1 VNDTSMS
8 PVVLMYH
15 RVCRDEAV
23 RPSEF
28 VVSASTFRRQMSW
41 LARHGYYTPRISAV
55 LRDGGRAPCV
65 CGRPVVLTFDD
76 GYRDVLE
83 NAVPVL
89 RSFGFTAAVFPVLD
103 LARRFNHWDDEPEL
117 AGPLLTP
124 DELRATEAA
133 GLELG
138 SHSMTHAALTSAPDA
153 ELRWELARSREV
165 LAGIAERPIPV
176 LAYPYGAV
184 DERVKEAVREAG
196 YDAAF
201 AVNSGPLDWRADA
214 YEIRRQRV
222 ANGASDAYMRF
233 VLSGAEKLYAWSK
246 WKVRTGF
253 GSMTR
258 HPPRPQASPPAL
270 HEE

>member
-1 VNDTSMS
+1 VNDTEMS

-15 RVCRDEAV
+15 RICRDEPR

-41 LARHGYYTPRISAV
+41 LARHGYYTPRIAAV

-65 CGRPVVLTFDD
+65 CGRPVVITFDD

-103 LARRFNHWDDEPEL
+103 LTRRFNHWDEGPEL
-117 AGPLLTP
+117 SGPLLTP
-124 DELRATEAA
+124 DELRAVEAA

-138 SHSMTHAALTSAPDA
+138 SHTMTHAALTRVTDDV
-153 ELRWELARSREV
+153 LRFELARSREV
-165 LAGIAERPIPV
+165 LAGIAAHPISV
-176 LAYPYGAV
+176 LAYPYGDV
-184 DERVKEAVREAG
+184 DERVKDAAREAG
-196 YDAAF
+196 YDAAL
-201 AVNSGPLDWRADA
+201 AVNSGPLDWRGDA

-222 ANGASDAYMRF
+222 GNSASDAYMRF
-233 VLSGAEKLYAWSK
+233 ILSGAEKLYAWSK

-253 GSMTR
+253 ASMAR
-258 HPPRPQASPPAL
+258 HPASPAAN
-270 HEE
+270 EG